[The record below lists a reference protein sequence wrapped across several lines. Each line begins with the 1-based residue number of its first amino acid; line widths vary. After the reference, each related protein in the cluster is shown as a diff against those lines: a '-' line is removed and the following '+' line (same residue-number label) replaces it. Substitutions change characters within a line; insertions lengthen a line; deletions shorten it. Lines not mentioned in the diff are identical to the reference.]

1 MMGTSQICPEG
12 PNHKF
17 YLETGITPVP
27 LNPAAIAVEQKWR
40 ISDSQG
46 YNLALT
52 FEEKVSKIF

>member
-40 ISDSQG
+40 I
-46 YNLALT
+46 
-52 FEEKVSKIF
+52 